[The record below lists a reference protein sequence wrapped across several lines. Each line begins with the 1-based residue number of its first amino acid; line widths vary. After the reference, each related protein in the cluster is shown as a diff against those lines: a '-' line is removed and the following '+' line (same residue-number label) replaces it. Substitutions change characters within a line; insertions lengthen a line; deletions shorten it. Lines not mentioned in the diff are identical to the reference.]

1 MKENRVMRTDNLR
14 VLGMKTLIATLI
26 PAMLTAVSPGIGFS
40 EMVITTHDGKIL
52 RVPVNNRDIQKIE
65 FTRETAALSL
75 DGRWNSSIGF
85 QYDITQSGKNF
96 TWNVITPV
104 REQGRGTL
112 SGNNVTASWSGD
124 NGSGSA
130 EGRITESDS
139 QGRAQRIEWSN
150 GVVFFR

>member
-1 MKENRVMRTDNLR
+1 MRRSDLFVLAMKMIIRTL
-14 VLGMKTLIATLI
+14 VLAMLIAVL
-26 PAMLTAVSPGIGFS
+26 PGTGFP

-65 FTRETAALSL
+65 FTREVVGLSL

-85 QYDITQSGKNF
+85 QYDITQSGTTF

-112 SGNNVTASWSGD
+112 SGTSVTASWSGD
-124 NGSGSA
+124 NGSGNAS
-130 EGRITESDS
+130 GRITETDS

>member
-1 MKENRVMRTDNLR
+1 MRRSDLC
-14 VLGMKTLIATLI
+14 VLGMKTLIATLVL
-26 PAMLTAVSPGIGFS
+26 AMLTVVLPSAGFS

-65 FTRETAALSL
+65 FTRETTAGSSL

-85 QYDITQSGKNF
+85 QYDISQSGTTF

-112 SGNNVTASWSGD
+112 SGNGVTASWSGD

-130 EGRITESDS
+130 SGRITETDS
-139 QGRAQRIEWSN
+139 QGRAKRIEWSN

>member
-1 MKENRVMRTDNLR
+1 MRRSDLF
-14 VLGMKTLIATLI
+14 VLAMKTIICTLVL
-26 PAMLTAVSPGIGFS
+26 AMLTVVSPGVGFS

-65 FTRETAALSL
+65 FTRETAGSSL

-85 QYDITQSGKNF
+85 QYDISQSGTTF

-112 SGNNVTASWSGD
+112 SGNSVTASWSGD

-130 EGRITESDS
+130 SGRITETDS
-139 QGRAQRIEWSN
+139 QGRAKRIEWSN